1 MAWTLGFPT
10 KIGLSRQV
18 HPRAWCRAPGRRQPQ
33 EKQGPAKKL
42 PFGCPFVRA
51 SLRPFVESRLRHVL
65 VPNVTTWSVD
75 ILLKLPPKS
84 MATSSSK
91 IGPLRGRPFVKMSST
106 ESKLKM
112 YAADHSTFSAIN
124 KGTFLPVPCASK
136 HLGEVFSGY
145 GARSG
150 PRDDQAANGM
160 PPFKAM
166 IIQTYHPNIAA
177 VIKLMHTAVLFP
189 SEKNHSFDKQEAP
202 YQWTQLP
209 RLHMRENVP
218 ASLSPWQALGREL
231 TTAQRRMLS

>member
-1 MAWTLGFPT
+1 MDPWVPHEDWTFSPSPSTSLMPS
-10 KIGLSRQV
+10 SRQTSAS
-18 HPRAWCRAPGRRQPQ
+18 REARPGR
-33 EKQGPAKKL
+33 KKL

-160 PPFKAM
+160 PPFKAT

>member
-1 MAWTLGFPT
+1 
-10 KIGLSRQV
+10 
-18 HPRAWCRAPGRRQPQ
+18 
-33 EKQGPAKKL
+33 
-42 PFGCPFVRA
+42 
-51 SLRPFVESRLRHVL
+51 
-65 VPNVTTWSVD
+65 
-75 ILLKLPPKS
+75 

-106 ESKLKM
+106 ESKLEK
-112 YAADHSTFSAIN
+112 YAADHSTFSVIN

-160 PPFKAM
+160 PRFKAM

-231 TTAQRRMLS
+231 TTAQRRMLFLICSWT